1 MLGQARSLV
10 KVSQKFSTRQG
21 EPMDVRASSI
31 FEEFA
36 PTGLLTAIEGEDVSL
51 KDIAAVEACGPGD
64 LVFVDSVEAA
74 ETIGNQRPSAVVTSP
89 AFQVLLATAPGL
101 TLLVANNVKLA
112 HALIRQRFAD
122 RDVLHT
128 EWPQIHPSAVIHTTS
143 EIGKGSTIGPHVV
156 LGENV
161 RIGKETAIMAGTVVE
176 QGAKIGDRSV
186 IHPNVTIG
194 YDCEIGNEVII
205 QSGAVVG
212 TEGYGFAQDEKGR
225 SHRIPQLG
233 RVVIGDRVSI
243 GSGCCIDRATYA
255 ATRIGAGT
263 KLDNLCHIAH
273 NVEIGRDCLLTAG
286 FVVAGSTRIGD
297 RVMASGQSGAL
308 DHLEI
313 CSDVVLVHRAGVTK
327 SIDKP
332 GMYAGLPHQP
342 FPSYMKNMAVMKNLS
357 DLQKKV
363 RILEKKLPE
372 G

>member
-1 MLGQARSLV
+1 MLGPARSLV
-10 KVSQKFSTRQG
+10 NVNQKFSTRQG
-21 EPMDVRASSI
+21 EHMDVRASAI

-36 PTGLLTAIEGEDVSL
+36 PSGLLTAIEGEDVSL
-51 KDIAAVEACGPGD
+51 KDIAAVESCGPGD
-64 LVFVDSVEAA
+64 LVFVDSAQAVEA
-74 ETIGNQRPSAVVTSP
+74 IGSRRPSAVVTSP
-89 AFQVLLATAPGL
+89 ALQESLATLPGL
-101 TLLVANNVKLA
+101 TLLIANNVKLA
-112 HALIRQRFAD
+112 HALIRQRYGD

-128 EWPQIHPSAVIHTTS
+128 EWPQIHASAVIHATS
-143 EIGKGSTIGPHVV
+143 EIGKGSRIGPHVV
-156 LGENV
+156 LGENA
-161 RIGKETAIMAGTVVE
+161 RIGRETAIMAGTVVE
-176 QGAKIGDRSV
+176 QGATIGDRSV

-225 SHRIPQLG
+225 SYRIPQLG
-233 RVVIGDRVSI
+233 RVVIEDRVSI

-297 RVMASGQSGAL
+297 RVMASGQCGVL

-313 CSDVVLVHRAGVTK
+313 CSDVVLLHRAGVIK

-332 GMYAGLPHQP
+332 GIYAALPHQP
-342 FPSYMKNMAVMKNLS
+342 FASYMRNTAVMKNLS
-357 DLQKKV
+357 DLHKKV
-363 RILEKKLPE
+363 RLLGRKLSQ